1 MNSTTQSLSLS
12 LSLSPIFL
20 ILLGIFIK
28 IYDDSVDNNLEFFQP
43 LKEYFKAAIYI
54 FSYLALIGDLQL
66 TTLVTTA
73 FAGAPQQD
81 LADDDFW
88 YPLGLMT
95 VCILIY
101 NFFYSEFNISLFS
114 LLILTAFGGLIYA
127 ESRIITEE
135 YSWRKLIMRIL
146 VLPLIPLIY
155 YFIDNPSVRKG
166 LFVGG
171 GYVMASIVIMIVLHW
186 DFFSGAVDARENLI
200 ADSSKIE

>member
-1 MNSTTQSLSLS
+1 MNSTSQSQ
-12 LSLSPIFL
+12 SLSPIFL
-20 ILLGIFIK
+20 ILLGIIIK
-28 IYDDSVDNNLEFFQP
+28 IYDDSVDNNLKYFQS
-43 LKEYFKAAIYI
+43 LKEYFKPAIYI

-66 TTLVTTA
+66 TALVTTA
-73 FAGAPQQD
+73 FAGAPHQD

-114 LLILTAFGGLIYA
+114 LLIFTVFGGLIYA

-146 VLPLIPLIY
+146 ALPLIALAY
-155 YFIDNPSVRKG
+155 YFIDSPSVRKG

-171 GYVMASIVIMIVLHW
+171 GYVAASIIMMAVLQW
-186 DFFSGAVDARENLI
+186 DFFSGAVDARKNLI
-200 ADSSKIE
+200 EDSSKIE